1 MKKTKNI
8 CQELTDALDSILGI
22 FDEQAEEGLSWE
34 EDGRVMNAREVIAK
48 QRKS

>member
-22 FDEQAEEGLSWE
+22 FDEQADEGLSWE
-34 EDGRVMNAREVIAK
+34 EDERVINAREITAK
-48 QRKS
+48 AKD